1 MDEIIEI
8 PKSAMDA
15 LSNENENLRSTVSGH
30 IETIQDLSG
39 KLDQAKEFLRE
50 LSISHEKG
58 GNIHKGW
65 KVNAIALL
73 REL

>member
-1 MDEIIEI
+1 MDEISEI

-50 LSISHEKG
+50 LSIAHEKG